1 MVQSCPGGNQAIL
14 VVPPPKHCP
23 PRGCEAA
30 ACSGPQRPKRERK
43 SVASETT
50 RWRNTG
56 VFFDNVAIRFA
67 DGDGEVPEGF
77 FLDDQYGE
85 GFAAPAA
92 YKGSEEFT
100 FAAPIPGAFG
110 GGAYDGKAEIVVV
123 YRLSLDAAG
132 HLN

>member
-1 MVQSCPGGNQAIL
+1 
-14 VVPPPKHCP
+14 
-23 PRGCEAA
+23 
-30 ACSGPQRPKRERK
+30 
-43 SVASETT
+43 VASETT

-67 DGDGEVPEGF
+67 DGGGEEPEAF
-77 FLDDQYGE
+77 FPDDCYCE
-85 GFAAPAA
+85 GFAALAA

-100 FAAPIPGAFG
+100 FAAPIPGHAW